1 MAIPLVILGY
11 FVCFT
16 SILVVAVFILLQL
29 AATATV
35 ACVIAFKRNRC
46 VANGCLCVCVCVSQ
60 VHACTVVNHVRR
72 TCVLV
77 ARGVIFILFTS
88 RSQCIPHIPL
98 LCIYLSLFLFCLF
111 LLFVRKS
118 KQHLF
123 ASIREYNA
131 YVWLML

>member
-46 VANGCLCVCVCVSQ
+46 VANGCLSVCVCTYKPS
-60 VHACTVVNHVRR
+60 ACMYCGEPR
-72 TCVLV
+72 T
-77 ARGVIFILFTS
+77 T
-88 RSQCIPHIPL
+88 
-98 LCIYLSLFLFCLF
+98 
-111 LLFVRKS
+111 
-118 KQHLF
+118 
-123 ASIREYNA
+123 
-131 YVWLML
+131 YVWLGCARCDFHTFHFALTMHSAYPIVVYLFISISVLIVFAFCTQK